1 MALEAEDIRQI
12 GEIVR
17 ETVDRAQFGG
27 PTVQV
32 VPSDLVYLGQT
43 RYVSEKTGKTYMK
56 QAGRLIELGDIPAP
70 R

>member
-1 MALEAEDIRQI
+1 VALEAEDIRQI

-17 ETVDRAQFGG
+17 QTVEREKFGG

-32 VPSDLVYLGQT
+32 VPSDLVYLGTGQ
-43 RYVSEKTGKTYMK
+43 YVSEASGKTYMK
-56 QAGRLIELGDIPAP
+56 QQGRLIELGDIPAP